1 MLTYHIK
8 DGEQQDAKEF
18 LDLYLDALDE
28 ELVELHTL
36 ISACEEGAR
45 SAEGQTEVGK
55 RDYTVRRVLFLS
67 VLGLR
72 LLTD

>member
-1 MLTYHIK
+1 MLTYYIK

-18 LDLYLDALDE
+18 LDLFLDALDE

-36 ISACEEGAR
+36 ISACGEAR
-45 SAEGQTEVGK
+45 SAEGQTEVGN
-55 RDYTVRRVLFLS
+55 RDYSVRRVLFLS

>member
-1 MLTYHIK
+1 MLTYYIK
-8 DGEQQDAKEF
+8 DGEQHDAKEF
-18 LDLYLDALDE
+18 LDLYLDAIDE

-36 ISACEEGAR
+36 ISACEEEAR

-67 VLGLR
+67 LLGLR